1 MFKWDPTL
9 FLFKILFC
17 KNFKI
22 AFLKVLSF
30 GTSKETFEWTDMQR
44 WETLCNLFT
53 CSTSSNIKRLN
64 QIKRLKPFYKRIRSF
79 EINLNLSHSN
89 PWDLRCIKQALYKT
103 TFEFSFGFRTNF
115 FLNLFSLNLIS
126 SSIWHRKQSNYSNTE
141 KDIKNFAFQL
151 CNFGLSFSVRKK
163 T

>member
-64 QIKRLKPFYKRIRSF
+64 QIKRLKPFYKSIGSF
-79 EINLNLSHSN
+79 EINLNLNHSN

-103 TFEFSFGFRTNF
+103 TFEFSFGFRTI
-115 FLNLFSLNLIS
+115 FLPEFVQRKSYLFIYLA
-126 SSIWHRKQSNYSNTE
+126 Q
-141 KDIKNFAFQL
+141 
-151 CNFGLSFSVRKK
+151 K
-163 T
+163 TKLL